1 MADLLSIGLSGLR
14 STQNALTTTGHNI
27 ANVNTPGY
35 SRQETIQQTNIAQYN
50 GSGYVGSGSQT
61 VDVRRLA
68 SDFLTSQVRS
78 ANSQNSELQTFKSQI
93 SQLDGLLSDST
104 TGITPAM
111 QKFFATLQTAAQDPS
126 SIPAREAVLAQAQ
139 GMAKSFNTLYDQID
153 KQNGQI
159 NDQLSALTN
168 QVNALA
174 KSVGSLND
182 AIARSKAAG
191 GAPND
196 LIDSREQAIKQLSG
210 MVGLQVV
217 EQDDGALNLF
227 VGTGQPLVVGNT
239 VSSMTAKPGTDDP
252 SRFQIVLTS
261 GSTEQNVTSQ
271 LSGGEMGGLL
281 SYRDTALDHAYN
293 SLGQLSLTLADTV
306 NKQLGQGLDLSGNA
320 GSALFGDI
328 NDTQSIGLRVMG
340 RATNTGSANA
350 TLSITDTSKLSPS
363 DYRLDYNGTGF
374 TARRA
379 SDNAALTVT
388 VTPGVVDLVTGKTG
402 PTTLTF
408 ADANGVDQGFKVQF
422 GADELA
428 KAKAGDVFSLQPTRR
443 GASQIKV
450 DLGQADQ
457 LGFAGTAKATTT
469 TNNRGTGAITQ
480 PALTTMV
487 SPVNTADFGRLFGDS
502 GRKLTINAAGTGFDV
517 SELPA
522 GATLTI
528 KSPSTSNVLTPGQTN
543 VVSLEYVDPAT
554 KNSYTYEFN
563 ISGVPKAGDSFTLGT
578 NKGGIS
584 DNRNALNLVALQTKP
599 TMGGYGNTGTT
610 YNNAYGGLVER
621 VGTLTAQVRVDSA
634 ASETVLKQTQ
644 DNRDSLSAVNL
655 DEEAAKLVQF
665 QQYYGAS
672 AQVIKIAQSLF
683 DTLLGA
689 FR

>member
-68 SDFLTSQVRS
+68 SDFLTSQVRT

-93 SQLDGLLSDST
+93 AQLDGLLSDST

-111 QKFFATLQTAAQDPS
+111 QKFFATLQTASQDPS

-320 GSALFGDI
+320 GSALFDNI

-340 RATNTGSANA
+340 RATNAGSANA

-422 GADELA
+422 SADELA
-428 KAKAGDVFSLQPTRR
+428 KAQAGDVFSLQPTRR

-450 DLGQADQ
+450 DLAQADQ

-480 PALTTMV
+480 PALNTTV

-502 GRKLTINAAGTGFDV
+502 GRKLTVNAAGTGFDV

-522 GATLTI
+522 GATLTV

-543 VVSLEYVDPAT
+543 VVSLEYVDPVT
-554 KNSYTYEFN
+554 KNSYTYDFN
-563 ISGVPKAGDSFTLGT
+563 ISGVPQAGDSFTLGA

>member
-35 SRQETIQQTNIAQYN
+35 SRQETIQQTNIAQFN

-68 SDFLTSQVRS
+68 SDFLTSQVRT

-93 SQLDGLLSDST
+93 AQLDGLLSDST

-111 QKFFATLQTAAQDPS
+111 QKFFATLQTASQDPS

-239 VSSMTAKPGTDDP
+239 VSSMAAKPGTDDP
-252 SRFQIVLTS
+252 SRFQILLTS
-261 GSTEQNVTSQ
+261 GSTQQNVTSQ
-271 LSGGEMGGLL
+271 LNGGEMGGLL

-306 NKQLGQGLDLSGNA
+306 NRQLGQGLDLSGNA
-320 GSALFGDI
+320 GSALFGNI

-340 RATNTGSANA
+340 RATNTGSASA

-379 SDNAALTVT
+379 SDNAALTVNQSAGDP
-388 VTPGVVDLVTGKTG
+388 V
-402 PTTLTF
+402 TLTLT
-408 ADANGVDQGFKVQF
+408 DAQGNDQGFKVQF
-422 GADELA
+422 SAVELA
-428 KAKAGDVFSLQPTRR
+428 KAQAGDVFSLQPTRR

-450 DLGQADQ
+450 DLAQADQ

-480 PALTTMV
+480 PALTTTV

-502 GRKLTINAAGTGFDV
+502 GRKLTVNAAGTGFDV

-522 GATLTI
+522 GATLTV
-528 KSPSTSNVLTPGQTN
+528 KSPSTTNVLTPGQTN
-543 VVSLEYVDPAT
+543 AVSLDYVDPVT
-554 KNSYTYEFN
+554 KNSYTYDFN
-563 ISGVPKAGDSFTLGT
+563 LSGVPQSGDSFTLGT
-578 NKGGIS
+578 NKGAVS

>member
-68 SDFLTSQVRS
+68 SDFLTSQVRT

-306 NKQLGQGLDLSGNA
+306 NRQLGQGLDLSGNA
-320 GSALFGDI
+320 GSALFDNI

-340 RATNTGSANA
+340 RATNTGSASA

-379 SDNAALTVT
+379 SDNAALTVNKSGT
-388 VTPGVVDLVTGKTG
+388 DPV
-402 PTTLTF
+402 TLTLT
-408 ADANGVDQGFKVQF
+408 DANGNDQGFKVQF
-422 GADELA
+422 SAAELA
-428 KAKAGDVFSLQPTRR
+428 KAQAGDVFSLQPTRR
-443 GASQIKV
+443 GASQLKV
-450 DLGQADQ
+450 DLAQADQ
-457 LGFAGTAKATTT
+457 LGFAGTAKAAAT

-480 PALTTMV
+480 PALTTTV

-502 GRKLTINAAGTGFDV
+502 GRKLTVNAAGTGFDV

-522 GATLTI
+522 GATLTV

-543 VVSLEYVDPAT
+543 VVSLEYVDPVT
-554 KNSYTYEFN
+554 KNSYTYDFN
-563 ISGVPKAGDSFTLGT
+563 ISGVPQAGDSFTLGT

>member
-35 SRQETIQQTNIAQYN
+35 SRQETIQQTNIAQFN

-340 RATNTGSANA
+340 RATNTGSASA

-443 GASQIKV
+443 GASQIKA

-480 PALTTMV
+480 PALTTAV
-487 SPVNTADFGRLFGDS
+487 SPVNTADFGRLFGDL

-522 GATLTI
+522 GATLTV

-543 VVSLEYVDPAT
+543 VVSLDYVDPVT
-554 KNSYTYEFN
+554 KNSYTYDFN
-563 ISGVPKAGDSFTLGT
+563 ISGVPQAGDSFMLGT

>member
-340 RATNTGSANA
+340 RSSNTGSASA

-379 SDNAALTVT
+379 SDNAALTVNKSGT
-388 VTPGVVDLVTGKTG
+388 DPV
-402 PTTLTF
+402 TLTLT
-408 ADANGVDQGFKVQF
+408 DANGNDQGFKVQF
-422 GADELA
+422 SAAELA
-428 KAKAGDVFSLQPTRR
+428 KAQAGDVFSLQPTRR
-443 GASQIKV
+443 GASQLKV
-450 DLGQADQ
+450 DLAQADQ
-457 LGFAGTAKATTT
+457 LGFAGTAKAAAT

-480 PALTTMV
+480 PALTSTV

-502 GRKLTINAAGTGFDV
+502 GRKLTVNAAGTGFDV

-522 GATLTI
+522 GATLTV

-543 VVSLEYVDPAT
+543 VVSLEYVDPVT
-554 KNSYTYEFN
+554 KNSYTYDFN
-563 ISGVPKAGDSFTLGT
+563 ISGVPQAGDSFTLGA

>member
-68 SDFLTSQVRS
+68 SDFLTNQVRT

-111 QKFFATLQTAAQDPS
+111 QKFFATLQTASQNPS

-320 GSALFGDI
+320 GSALFGNI

-340 RATNTGSANA
+340 RATNTGSASA

-363 DYRLDYNGTGF
+363 DYRLDYNGSGF

-379 SDNAALTVT
+379 SDNAALTVNR
-388 VTPGVVDLVTGKTG
+388 TGTD
-402 PTTLTF
+402 PVTLTLT
-408 ADANGVDQGFKVQF
+408 DANGNDQGFKVQF
-422 GADELA
+422 SAAELA
-428 KAKAGDVFSLQPTRR
+428 KAQAGDVFSLQPTRR
-443 GASQIKV
+443 GASQLKV
-450 DLGQADQ
+450 DLAQADQ
-457 LGFAGTAKATTT
+457 LGFAGTAKAAAT

-502 GRKLTINAAGTGFDV
+502 GRKLTVNAAGTGFDV

-522 GATLTI
+522 GAVLTV

-543 VVSLEYVDPAT
+543 VVSLEYVDPVT

-563 ISGVPKAGDSFTLGT
+563 ISGVPQAGDSFTLST

>member
-78 ANSQNSELQTFKSQI
+78 ANSQNSELQTFKSHI

-340 RATNTGSANA
+340 RSSNTGSASA

-379 SDNAALTVT
+379 SDNAALTVNKSGT
-388 VTPGVVDLVTGKTG
+388 DPV
-402 PTTLTF
+402 TLTLT
-408 ADANGVDQGFKVQF
+408 DANGNDQGFKVQF
-422 GADELA
+422 SAAELA
-428 KAKAGDVFSLQPTRR
+428 KAQAGDVFSLQPTRR
-443 GASQIKV
+443 GASQLKV
-450 DLGQADQ
+450 DLAQADQ
-457 LGFAGTAKATTT
+457 LGFAGTAKAAAT

-480 PALTTMV
+480 PALTSTV

-502 GRKLTINAAGTGFDV
+502 GRKLTVNAAGTGFDV

-522 GATLTI
+522 GATLTV

-543 VVSLEYVDPAT
+543 VVSLEYVDPVT
-554 KNSYTYEFN
+554 KNSYTYDFN
-563 ISGVPKAGDSFTLGT
+563 ISGVPQAGDSFTLGA

>member
-35 SRQETIQQTNIAQYN
+35 SRQETIQQTNIAQFN

-78 ANSQNSELQTFKSQI
+78 ANSQNSELQAFKSQI
-93 SQLDGLLSDST
+93 SQLDGLLSDNT

-159 NDQLSALTN
+159 NDQLSALTK
-168 QVNALA
+168 QINALA

-379 SDNAALTVT
+379 SDNAVLTVNQSAGDP
-388 VTPGVVDLVTGKTG
+388 V
-402 PTTLTF
+402 TLTLT
-408 ADANGVDQGFKVQF
+408 DAQGNDQGFKVQF
-422 GADELA
+422 SAVELA
-428 KAKAGDVFSLQPTRR
+428 KAQAGDVFSLQPTRR

-450 DLGQADQ
+450 DLAQADQ

-480 PALTTMV
+480 PALTTTV

-502 GRKLTINAAGTGFDV
+502 GRKLTVNAAGTGFDV

-522 GATLTI
+522 GATLTV
-528 KSPSTSNVLTPGQTN
+528 KSPSTTNVLTPGQTN
-543 VVSLEYVDPAT
+543 AVSLDYVDPVT
-554 KNSYTYEFN
+554 KNSYTYDFN
-563 ISGVPKAGDSFTLGT
+563 LSGVPQSGDSFTLGT
-578 NKGGIS
+578 NKGAVS

>member
-139 GMAKSFNTLYDQID
+139 GMAKSFNTLYDQVD

-306 NKQLGQGLDLSGNA
+306 NRQLGQGLDLAGNA
-320 GSALFGDI
+320 GSALFGEI

-340 RATNTGSANA
+340 RASNTGSASA
-350 TLSITDTSKLSPS
+350 TLSITDTSKLAPS

-379 SDNAALTVT
+379 SDNAALTVNR
-388 VTPGVVDLVTGKTG
+388 TGTD
-402 PTTLTF
+402 PVTLTLT
-408 ADANGVDQGFKVQF
+408 DAQGNDQGFKVQF
-422 GADELA
+422 SAAELA
-428 KAKAGDVFSLQPTRR
+428 KAQAGDVFSLQPTRR
-443 GASQIKV
+443 GASQLKV
-450 DLGQADQ
+450 DLAQADQ
-457 LGFAGTAKATTT
+457 LGFAGTAKSAAT

-480 PALTTMV
+480 PALTSTV
-487 SPVNTADFGRLFGDS
+487 SPVNTADLTRLFGAD
-502 GRKLTINAAGTGFDV
+502 GLKLSFNNATNQLDGT
-517 SELPA
+517 LPN
-522 GATLTI
+522 GAKLSYV
-528 KSPSTSNVLTPGQTN
+528 SPSTTGLTSGQTN
-543 VVSLEYVDPAT
+543 TLRLQYTDPT
-554 KNSYTYEFN
+554 TNNSYTYDFN
-563 ISGVPKAGDSFTLGT
+563 ISGVPQSGDSFTLGT
-578 NKGGIS
+578 NKGAVS

-599 TMGGYGNTGTT
+599 TMGGYGTTGTT

-634 ASETVLKQTQ
+634 ASETVLKQSQ

>member
-68 SDFLTSQVRS
+68 SDFLTSQVRT

-93 SQLDGLLSDST
+93 AQLDGLLSDST

-111 QKFFATLQTAAQDPS
+111 QKFFATLQTASQNPS

-139 GMAKSFNTLYDQID
+139 GMAKSFNTLYDQVD

-239 VSSMTAKPGTDDP
+239 VSSMAAKPGTDDP
-252 SRFQIVLTS
+252 SRFQILLTS
-261 GSTEQNVTSQ
+261 GSTQQNVTSQ
-271 LSGGEMGGLL
+271 LNGGEMGGLL

-306 NKQLGQGLDLSGNA
+306 NRQLGQGLDLSGNA

-379 SDNAALTVT
+379 SDNAALTVNKSGT
-388 VTPGVVDLVTGKTG
+388 DPV
-402 PTTLTF
+402 TLTLT
-408 ADANGVDQGFKVQF
+408 DAGGNDQGFKVQF
-422 GADELA
+422 SAAELA
-428 KAKAGDVFSLQPTRR
+428 KAQAGDVFSLQPTRR
-443 GASQIKV
+443 GASQLKV
-450 DLGQADQ
+450 DLAQADQ
-457 LGFAGTAKATTT
+457 LGFAGTAKSAAT

-480 PALTTMV
+480 PALTSMV
-487 SPVNTADFGRLFGDS
+487 SPVNTADLTRLFGAD
-502 GRKLTINAAGTGFDV
+502 GLKLSFNNATNQLDGT
-517 SELPA
+517 LPN
-522 GATLTI
+522 GAKLSYV
-528 KSPSTSNVLTPGQTN
+528 SPSTTGLTSGQTN
-543 VVSLEYVDPAT
+543 TLRLQYTDPNT
-554 KNSYTYEFN
+554 NNSYTYDFN
-563 ISGVPKAGDSFTLGT
+563 LSGVPQSGDSFTLGT
-578 NKGGIS
+578 NKGAVS

-634 ASETVLKQTQ
+634 ASETVLKQSQ

>member
-340 RATNTGSANA
+340 RASNTGSASA

-374 TARRA
+374 TARRV
-379 SDNAALTVT
+379 SDNAALTVNKSGT
-388 VTPGVVDLVTGKTG
+388 DPV
-402 PTTLTF
+402 TLTLT
-408 ADANGVDQGFKVQF
+408 DANGNDQGFKVQF
-422 GADELA
+422 SAAELA
-428 KAKAGDVFSLQPTRR
+428 KAQAGDVFSLQPTRR
-443 GASQIKV
+443 GASQLKV
-450 DLGQADQ
+450 DLAQADQ
-457 LGFAGTAKATTT
+457 LGFAGTAKAAAT

-480 PALTTMV
+480 PALTSTV
-487 SPVNTADFGRLFGDS
+487 SPVNTADFGRLFGAD
-502 GRKLTINAAGTGFDV
+502 GLKLSFNSTTNQLDGT
-517 SELPA
+517 LPT
-522 GATLTI
+522 GATLSYV
-528 KSPSTSNVLTPGQTN
+528 SPSTTGLTNGQTN
-543 VVSLEYVDPAT
+543 AVRLTYTDPT
-554 KNSYTYEFN
+554 TNNSYTYDFN
-563 ISGVPKAGDSFTLGT
+563 ISGVPQSGDSFTLGT
-578 NKGGIS
+578 NKGAVS

-634 ASETVLKQTQ
+634 ASETVLKQSQ

>member
-14 STQNALTTTGHNI
+14 TTQNALTTTGHNI

-35 SRQETIQQTNIAQYN
+35 SRQETIQQTNIAQFN

-139 GMAKSFNTLYDQID
+139 GMAKSFNTLYDQVD

-191 GAPND
+191 GSPND

-328 NDTQSIGLRVMG
+328 NDTQSIGLRVSSRPATTVSTTTAPASRRGG
-340 RATNTGSANA
+340 R
-350 TLSITDTSKLSPS
+350 
-363 DYRLDYNGTGF
+363 
-374 TARRA
+374 
-379 SDNAALTVT
+379 VT
-388 VTPGVVDLVTGKTG
+388 
-402 PTTLTF
+402 
-408 ADANGVDQGFKVQF
+408 
-422 GADELA
+422 
-428 KAKAGDVFSLQPTRR
+428 TRR
-443 GASQIKV
+443 SRSTRAVPI
-450 DLGQADQ
+450 
-457 LGFAGTAKATTT
+457 
-469 TNNRGTGAITQ
+469 R
-480 PALTTMV
+480 
-487 SPVNTADFGRLFGDS
+487 SP
-502 GRKLTINAAGTGFDV
+502 
-517 SELPA
+517 
-522 GATLTI
+522 
-528 KSPSTSNVLTPGQTN
+528 
-543 VVSLEYVDPAT
+543 
-554 KNSYTYEFN
+554 
-563 ISGVPKAGDSFTLGT
+563 
-578 NKGGIS
+578 
-584 DNRNALNLVALQTKP
+584 
-599 TMGGYGNTGTT
+599 
-610 YNNAYGGLVER
+610 
-621 VGTLTAQVRVDSA
+621 
-634 ASETVLKQTQ
+634 
-644 DNRDSLSAVNL
+644 
-655 DEEAAKLVQF
+655 
-665 QQYYGAS
+665 
-672 AQVIKIAQSLF
+672 
-683 DTLLGA
+683 
-689 FR
+689 

>member
-139 GMAKSFNTLYDQID
+139 GMAKSFNTLYDQVD

-306 NKQLGQGLDLSGNA
+306 NRQLGQGLDLSGNA
-320 GSALFGDI
+320 GSALFGNI

-340 RATNTGSANA
+340 RSTNTGSANA

-379 SDNAALTVT
+379 SDNAALTVNKSGSDP
-388 VTPGVVDLVTGKTG
+388 V
-402 PTTLTF
+402 TLTLT
-408 ADANGVDQGFKVQF
+408 DANGNDQGFKVQF
-422 GADELA
+422 SAAELA
-428 KAKAGDVFSLQPTRR
+428 KAQAGDVFSLQPTRR
-443 GASQIKV
+443 GASQLKV
-450 DLGQADQ
+450 DLAQADQ
-457 LGFAGTAKATTT
+457 LGFAGTAKAGAT

-480 PALTTMV
+480 PALTTSV
-487 SPVNTADFGRLFGDS
+487 SPVNTADFGRLFGAD
-502 GRKLTINAAGTGFDV
+502 GLKLSFNSTTNQLDGT
-517 SELPA
+517 LPS
-522 GATLTI
+522 GATLSYL
-528 KSPSTSNVLTPGQTN
+528 SPTAGVLTSGQTN
-543 VVSLEYVDPAT
+543 TLRLQYTDPT
-554 KNSYTYEFN
+554 TNNSYTYDFN
-563 ISGVPKAGDSFTLGT
+563 LSGVPQSGDSFTLST
-578 NKGGIS
+578 NKGAVS

-634 ASETVLKQTQ
+634 ASETVLKQSQ

>member
-35 SRQETIQQTNIAQYN
+35 SRQETIQQTNIAQFN

-68 SDFLTSQVRS
+68 SDFLTSQVRT

-111 QKFFATLQTAAQDPS
+111 QKFFATLQTASQDPS

-210 MVGLQVV
+210 MIGLQVV

-428 KAKAGDVFSLQPTRR
+428 KAQAGDVFSLQPTRR
-443 GASQIKV
+443 GASQLKV
-450 DLGQADQ
+450 DLAQADQ
-457 LGFAGTAKATTT
+457 LGFAGTAKAAAT

-480 PALTTMV
+480 PALTSTV
-487 SPVNTADFGRLFGDS
+487 SPVNTADLSRLFGID
-502 GRKLTINAAGTGFDV
+502 GLKLSFNSTTNQLAGT
-517 SELPA
+517 LPS
-522 GATLTI
+522 GATFSYV
-528 KSPSTSNVLTPGQTN
+528 SPSTTGLTSGQTN
-543 VVSLEYVDPAT
+543 TLRLQYTDPT
-554 KNSYTYEFN
+554 TNNSYTYDFN
-563 ISGVPKAGDSFTLGT
+563 ISGVPQSGDSFTLGT
-578 NKGGIS
+578 NKGAVS

>member
-14 STQNALTTTGHNI
+14 TTQNSLTVTGHNI
-27 ANVNTPGY
+27 ANVNTAGY
-35 SRQETIQQTNIAQYN
+35 SRQEAVQQTNIAQFN
-50 GSGYVGSGSQT
+50 GSGYIGSGVQT

-68 SDFLTSQVRS
+68 SDFLTSQVRT
-78 ANSQNSELQTFKSQI
+78 ANSQNSELQAFKAQI
-93 SQLDGLLSDST
+93 SQLDGLLSNST

-111 QKFFATLQTAAQDPS
+111 QKFFATLQTASQDPS

-139 GMAKSFNTLYDQID
+139 GLSKSFNTLYDQID

-196 LIDSREQAIKQLSG
+196 LIDSREQAIKQLSS

-227 VGTGQPLVVGNT
+227 VGTGQPLVVGNS
-239 VSSMTAKPGTDDP
+239 VSTLGAQPGIDDP
-252 SRFQIVLTS
+252 SRFQITL
-261 GSTEQNVTSQ
+261 STGGTTQTVTSQ

-293 SLGQLSLTLADTV
+293 SLGQLALTLSDTV
-306 NKQLGQGLDLSGNA
+306 NKQLSQGLDLSGNSGA
-320 GSALFGDI
+320 SLFGDI
-328 NDTQSIGLRVMG
+328 NDTQITSQRILG
-340 RATNTGSANA
+340 RSTNAGSASA
-350 TLSITDTSKLSPS
+350 TLAITDTAKLNPS
-363 DYRLDYNGTGF
+363 DYRLDFDGTNF

-379 SDNAALTVT
+379 SDNASITVT
-388 VTPGVVDLVTGKTG
+388 R
-402 PTTLTF
+402 
-408 ADANGVDQGFKVQF
+408 NGTSPAVLSFTDSSGTDQGFQVQF
-422 GADELA
+422 SAAELS
-428 KAKAGDVFSLQPTRR
+428 KAQAGDTFTLQPTRR
-443 GASQIKV
+443 GAASISADLSQ
-450 DLGQADQ
+450 AAQ
-457 LGFAGTAKATTT
+457 LGFAGTAKSGSGA
-469 TNNRGTGAITQ
+469 NNRGSAVISQ
-480 PALTTMV
+480 PALISGPT
-487 SPVNTADFGRLFGDS
+487 PVDTADLDRLFGATGRALTVDS
-502 GRKLTINAAGTGFDV
+502 TGVAFDITA
-517 SELPA
+517 LPA
-522 GATLTI
+522 GASLTYV
-528 KSPSTSNVLTPGQTN
+528 SPSSTALTPGQNNT
-543 VVSLEYVDPAT
+543 LRLQYTDPT
-554 KNSYTYEFN
+554 TSHKYSYEFN
-563 ISGVPKAGDSFTLGT
+563 VSGVPQAGDTVSLSS
-578 NKGGIS
+578 NKGAIS
-584 DNRNALNLVALQTKP
+584 DNRNALSLVALQTKP
-599 TMGGYGNTGTT
+599 TMGGYGTTGAT

-621 VGTLTAQVRVDSA
+621 VGTLTAQVRVDAS
-634 ASETVLKQTQ
+634 ASETVLKQAQ

-655 DEEAAKLVQF
+655 DEEAAKLIQF

>member
-14 STQNALTTTGHNI
+14 TTQNALTTTGHNI

-35 SRQETIQQTNIAQYN
+35 SRQETIQQTNIAQFN

-68 SDFLTSQVRS
+68 SDFLTNQVRS

-111 QKFFATLQTAAQDPS
+111 QKFFATLQTASQNPS

-139 GMAKSFNTLYDQID
+139 GMAKSFNTLYDQVD

-306 NKQLGQGLDLSGNA
+306 NRQLGQGLDLSGNA
-320 GSALFGDI
+320 GSALFGNI

-340 RATNTGSANA
+340 RATNTGSASA

-388 VTPGVVDLVTGKTG
+388 VTPGVVDLVTGKTS

-422 GADELA
+422 SADELA

-450 DLGQADQ
+450 DLAQADQ
-457 LGFAGTAKATTT
+457 LGFAGTAKTGITI
-469 TNNRGTGAITQ
+469 NNRGTGAITQ

-522 GATLTI
+522 GATLTV

-563 ISGVPKAGDSFTLGT
+563 ISGVPQAGDSFTLGS

>member
-139 GMAKSFNTLYDQID
+139 GMAKSFNTLYDQVD

-239 VSSMTAKPGTDDP
+239 VSSMAAKPGTDDP
-252 SRFQIVLTS
+252 SRFQILLTS
-261 GSTEQNVTSQ
+261 GSTQQNVTSQ
-271 LSGGEMGGLL
+271 LNGGEMGGLL

-306 NKQLGQGLDLSGNA
+306 NRQLGQGLDLSGNA
-320 GSALFGDI
+320 GSALFGNI

-340 RATNTGSANA
+340 RSTNTGSANA

-379 SDNAALTVT
+379 SDNAALTVNR
-388 VTPGVVDLVTGKTG
+388 TGTD
-402 PTTLTF
+402 PVTLTLT
-408 ADANGVDQGFKVQF
+408 DAQGNDQGFKVQF
-422 GADELA
+422 SAAELA
-428 KAKAGDVFSLQPTRR
+428 KAQAGDVFSLQPTRR
-443 GASQIKV
+443 GASQLKV
-450 DLGQADQ
+450 DLAQADQ
-457 LGFAGTAKATTT
+457 LGFAGTAKAGAT

-480 PALTTMV
+480 PALTTSV
-487 SPVNTADFGRLFGDS
+487 SPVNTADFGRLFGAD
-502 GRKLTINAAGTGFDV
+502 GLKLSFNSATNQLDGT
-517 SELPA
+517 LPN
-522 GATLTI
+522 GATLNYL
-528 KSPSTSNVLTPGQTN
+528 SPTAGVLTSGQTN
-543 VVSLEYVDPAT
+543 AVRLTYTDPNT
-554 KNSYTYEFN
+554 NNSYTYDFN
-563 ISGVPKAGDSFTLGT
+563 ISGVPQSGDSFTLGT
-578 NKGGIS
+578 NKGAVS

-634 ASETVLKQTQ
+634 ASETVLKQSQ